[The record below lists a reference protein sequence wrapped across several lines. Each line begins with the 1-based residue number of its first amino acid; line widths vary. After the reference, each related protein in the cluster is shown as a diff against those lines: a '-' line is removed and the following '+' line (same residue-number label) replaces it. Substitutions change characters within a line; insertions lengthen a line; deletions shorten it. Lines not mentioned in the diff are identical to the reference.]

1 MGSWTATATRAGGLG
16 PKEERL
22 KIVPVGRARARVPS
36 FVLLFSER
44 TKGGPRC
51 STRALDSG
59 YGSLFFA
66 GSGSGSGFGWLW
78 LSGSLALWL
87 LCIALPASSTMSAE
101 CPIDPFPN
109 RASYFV
115 LPLGVGAGVPV
126 FRSHRR
132 VRPRVL
138 ASFSHRRLHIAHLS
152 LSRLT
157 RAPSSPLR
165 FPPRRLSNRAPFSLL
180 SHGRSARAP

>member
-87 LCIALPASSTMSAE
+87 SGSCVLPCLHPVRCRLSVLLIPFLIEHPTLFCPSASAPASPCFAV
-101 CPIDPFPN
+101 IV
-109 RASYFV
+109 AS
-115 LPLGVGAGVPV
+115 
-126 FRSHRR
+126 
-132 VRPRVL
+132 VL
-138 ASFSHRRLHIAHLS
+138 ASSHR
-152 LSRLT
+152 SRIV
-157 RAPSSPLR
+157 ACI
-165 FPPRRLSNRAPFSLL
+165 
-180 SHGRSARAP
+180 